1 MGETVLCQ
9 LLRALFE
16 TNLSSIW
23 SSDLASKFRVVLD
36 GVTGTRAAG
45 HPPSTSQLDN
55 LTPCFEYL
63 SEGIRS
69 HKVLPCVGANAVR
82 KSYFSAR
89 ELNNTFIPHG
99 SQLCDLLNSHSLVIR
114 FGDAWLA
121 GGVGEVPKASIVEL
135 INSLHE
141 AHFRTAELC
150 STGGGDVGR
159 EPMSNAQST
168 LVDWLLASRQ
178 PQQPAM
184 LRPSSM
190 PSNIQQPAYSA
201 LSQILERNIVI
212 GYRVDDVNVFVTL
225 ELKLYPCNI
234 PPGSE
239 GSDICTEKDQAKFDH

>member
-1 MGETVLCQ
+1 MS

-36 GVTGTRAAG
+36 GVTGTRAA
-45 HPPSTSQLDN
+45 
-55 LTPCFEYL
+55 
-63 SEGIRS
+63 
-69 HKVLPCVGANAVR
+69 
-82 KSYFSAR
+82 
-89 ELNNTFIPHG
+89 
-99 SQLCDLLNSHSLVIR
+99 
-114 FGDAWLA
+114 
-121 GGVGEVPKASIVEL
+121 GEVPKASIVEL

-190 PSNIQQPAYSA
+190 PSNIQQDQKAPTFVPRRIKRSSITN
-201 LSQILERNIVI
+201 LSIFLHLDGASSTQMR
-212 GYRVDDVNVFVTL
+212 R
-225 ELKLYPCNI
+225 
-234 PPGSE
+234 
-239 GSDICTEKDQAKFDH
+239 